1 MVRLARPIKI
11 LPTYIKYKHVKGRRQ
26 SKKIYLP
33 YLTIT
38 LQDFPCAEKYNFP
51 KAIYYDTL
59 DTLVLIN

>member
-38 LQDFPCAEKYNFP
+38 LQDFPCG
-51 KAIYYDTL
+51 YDTL